1 MKNTY
6 WLFFLFVGFISIQPI
21 IDMLTTYMVL
31 NMDSGLSIGVVIR
44 FLYMIFA
51 GVLLL
56 VFAKQSKWARYSI
69 IYLIV
74 FALFLGLNIYL
85 NHQWKDPYYIGQE
98 IKFFNKVVYMN
109 VTLLGMIVM
118 FSHYRSSVDVKR
130 ILSKN
135 LLTASLIIS
144 IVFIGT
150 MLTGTALESYQ
161 YNKIGFK
168 GWFYAANELGAT
180 IAILLPLTLL
190 LALDKVRSFSK
201 AYYWIPFILL
211 AVSSIMLGTKVGLGA
226 VILSLV
232 VATVVLFAKLFT
244 NKRSLIKANLVISIL
259 LLIVTGATTPISP
272 AYKNTYTHID
282 MLEAKK
288 EKTKQEKPEKKEKAK
303 PAKKKK
309 QKESNLDDKDI
320 QNLIL
325 SSREQFLAHHK
336 EEYAKAPIARKMIGM
351 GFSGDYTKQLP
362 PKMIEMDFYDL
373 FFSLGIIGFLLWVL
387 PLLLVGLTVLVRLFK
402 DPSQLL
408 DESFMMYSTAIVLA
422 LGIAF
427 VAGHVFTAPAVTI
440 YFAAAAAYL
449 FVIHFKQRQA

>member
-69 IYLIV
+69 IYLIA

-201 AYYWIPFILL
+201 AYYWIPF
-211 AVSSIMLGTKVGLGA
+211 
-226 VILSLV
+226 
-232 VATVVLFAKLFT
+232 VLFAKLFT

-288 EKTKQEKPEKKEKAK
+288 EKTEKEKPEKKEKEK

-387 PLLLVGLTVLVRLFK
+387 PLLVVGLTVLVRLFK

-449 FVIHFKQRQA
+449 FVIHFKQKQA

>member
-1 MKNTY
+1 
-6 WLFFLFVGFISIQPI
+6 
-21 IDMLTTYMVL
+21 
-31 NMDSGLSIGVVIR
+31 
-44 FLYMIFA
+44 
-51 GVLLL
+51 
-56 VFAKQSKWARYSI
+56 
-69 IYLIV
+69 
-74 FALFLGLNIYL
+74 
-85 NHQWKDPYYIGQE
+85 
-98 IKFFNKVVYMN
+98 
-109 VTLLGMIVM
+109 
-118 FSHYRSSVDVKR
+118 
-130 ILSKN
+130 
-135 LLTASLIIS
+135 
-144 IVFIGT
+144 
-150 MLTGTALESYQ
+150 
-161 YNKIGFK
+161 
-168 GWFYAANELGAT
+168 
-180 IAILLPLTLL
+180 
-190 LALDKVRSFSK
+190 
-201 AYYWIPFILL
+201 
-211 AVSSIMLGTKVGLGA
+211 
-226 VILSLV
+226 
-232 VATVVLFAKLFT
+232 
-244 NKRSLIKANLVISIL
+244 SIL

-288 EKTKQEKPEKKEKAK
+288 EKTKQEKPEKKEKEK

-309 QKESNLDDKDI
+309 KKESNLDDKDI

-387 PLLLVGLTVLVRLFK
+387 PLLVVGLTVLVRLFK
-402 DPSQLL
+402 EPSQLL